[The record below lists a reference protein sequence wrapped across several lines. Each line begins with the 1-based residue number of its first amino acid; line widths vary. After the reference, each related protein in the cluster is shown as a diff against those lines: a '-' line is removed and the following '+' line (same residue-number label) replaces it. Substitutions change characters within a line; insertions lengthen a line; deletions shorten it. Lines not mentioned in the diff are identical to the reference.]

1 MLRVRDRV
9 AHALDVDAE
18 LLTLDAL
25 LDEFGADSLDLV
37 ELVMELEE
45 EFDVEIADDAAA
57 RMKTLRDA
65 IRYIAAARRANDVN
79 GGE

>member
-9 AHALDVDAE
+9 ADALAVDAA
-18 LLTLDAL
+18 LLTLDAM

-45 EFDVEIADDAAA
+45 EFDIEIPDDAAE
-57 RMKTLRDA
+57 RIKTLGDAVRYIRDA
-65 IRYIAAARRANDVN
+65 KKRST
-79 GGE
+79 